1 MKRLTAI
8 PNEKGAGMNIDETV
22 KYFQSHG
29 VKCKKVEDDS
39 PEYGDF
45 IAIFSYG
52 DLGDDKIMEHIR
64 ENNLL
69 CIQFKSAIYENE
81 RKKGDHNGDIPVYNI
96 FQKSVEAKSV
106 S

>member
-52 DLGDDKIMEHIR
+52 DLGNDKIMEHIR

-81 RKKGDHNGDIPVYNI
+81 RKKGDHNG
-96 FQKSVEAKSV
+96 E
-106 S
+106 